1 MQIALEQAG
10 HSVRRFPDGPSALA
24 GVADLKPDAVLLDI
38 GLPGMDG
45 YELSVELKKQINMR
59 DALFIALSGFKP
71 RDQTGQEGADFDY
84 HFTKPVDVHA
94 LVALLDT
101 SLADASRKHREPK
114 KTRRLRVLL
123 VEDHPDLAAATASLL
138 RGEDFEV
145 QTALTGREALEA
157 APNFRPQLIFCDL
170 NLPDMG
176 GLEVIRALRSIP
188 STQQTHA
195 VILTALSEMEIRVL
209 NSEAGELGVDAFMS
223 KPIKVDA
230 VRTMVSKL
238 KP

>member
-10 HSVRRFPDGPSALA
+10 HSVRKFPDGPSALA
-24 GVADLKPDAVLLDI
+24 GVGDLKPDAVLLDI

-45 YELSVELKKQINMR
+45 YELLVELKKQINMR

-71 RDQTGQEGADFDY
+71 RDQTGQEGGDFDY
-84 HFTKPVDVHA
+84 YFTKPVDVHA
-94 LVALLDT
+94 LVVLLDT
-101 SLADASRKHREPK
+101 RLADASRKHREPK
-114 KTRRLRVLL
+114 KTRQLRVLL
-123 VEDHPDLAAATASLL
+123 VEDHPDLAVATASLL

-145 QTALTGREALEA
+145 QTALTGREALEG
-157 APNFRPQLIFCDL
+157 APNFRPQLILCDL

-195 VILTALSEMEIRVL
+195 VILTALSEMEIRAY

-223 KPIKVDA
+223 KPIKVDE

-238 KP
+238 KL